1 MSAYKRLVALF
12 ALAALVVLGSTRA
25 VNAQGHGGTHVVVS
39 TGVYLSPPVVPRRRV
54 RAGSGGMLY
63 PPPPYPVYAA
73 DSSVR
78 LEVTPKEAQVF
89 VDGYYAGIVDDFD
102 GAFQRL
108 HTPPGAHEI
117 ELYMDGYHVARQRVF
132 LPVNDTFKI
141 KYQMVKLAPSDQP
154 EPRPQPIAPPT
165 AAEGGNPP
173 PEGYAPQGGGYYPP
187 QGYPPPQGQGQQAH
201 QPGERRPRHHSSRR
215 TRMRAAR
222 MAAYGT
228 LSVRVQPG
236 DAEVSIDGDQWRG
249 PDQSDR
255 LVVQVAEG
263 SHTVE
268 IRKTGYRTY
277 VTQVD
282 IHHGATTPLNV
293 SLHTQDQQ

>member
-1 MSAYKRLVALF
+1 MSAYKRLVPLF

-25 VNAQGHGGTHVVVS
+25 VNAQPHSDPHVGVS
-39 TGVYLSPPVVPRRRV
+39 TGSIFLSPYP
-54 RAGSGGMLY
+54 AYGAAYGGQWGYVY
-63 PPPPYPVYAA
+63 PPPPYPIYAP

-141 KYQMVKLAPSDQP
+141 KYQMVKLGPGDQP
-154 EPRPQPIAPPT
+154 EARPQPIAPPT
-165 AAEGGNPP
+165 AQEGGYPP
-173 PEGYAPQGGGYYPP
+173 PDGYAPQGGGYP
-187 QGYPPPQGQGQQAH
+187 QGYPPPQGQGQQH
-201 QPGERRPRHHSSRR
+201 PPSGRRPPPQQQPQN
-215 TRMRAAR
+215 APDGAQNG
-222 MAAYGT
+222 AYGT

-255 LVVQVAEG
+255 LVVQVSEG

-268 IRKTGYRTY
+268 IRKSGYRTY

-282 IHHGATTPLNV
+282 VRRGATTPINV

>member
-1 MSAYKRLVALF
+1 MSAHKRLVPLF

-25 VNAQGHGGTHVVVS
+25 VNAQPHGGPHVVVS
-39 TGVYLSPPVVPRRRV
+39 TGIYLSPYPSY
-54 RAGSGGMLY
+54 AAAYGGQWGYVY
-63 PPPPYPVYAA
+63 PPPPYPIYPA

-89 VDGYYAGIVDDFD
+89 VDGYYAGVVNDFD

-117 ELYMDGYHVARQRVF
+117 ELYMEGYHVARQRVF
-132 LPVNDTFKI
+132 LPANDTFKI
-141 KYQMVKLAPSDQP
+141 KYQMVKLGSADQP
-154 EPRPQPIAPPT
+154 EPRPQPIAPPPSQ
-165 AAEGGNPP
+165 EGGYPP
-173 PEGYAPQGGGYYPP
+173 PEGYAPQGGGYPQ
-187 QGYPPPQGQGQQAH
+187 QGYPPAQGQPH
-201 QPGERRPRHHSSRR
+201 PPTERRAPPPQQPQSAPDG
-215 TRMRAAR
+215 TQNG
-222 MAAYGT
+222 AYGT

-268 IRKTGYRTY
+268 IRKSGYRTY

-282 IHHGATTPLNV
+282 VRHGVTTPLNV
-293 SLHTQDQQ
+293 SLHAQDQQ

>member
-1 MSAYKRLVALF
+1 MSAHKRLVPLF
-12 ALAALVVLGSTRA
+12 ALAALVVLGSTGA
-25 VNAQGHGGTHVVVS
+25 VNAQPYGGPHVVVS
-39 TGVYLSPPVVPRRRV
+39 TGINLSPYPYYG
-54 RAGSGGMLY
+54 AAYGGQWGYAY
-63 PPPPYPVYAA
+63 PPPPYPVYAP

-117 ELYMDGYHVARQRVF
+117 ELYMDGYHVVRQRVF
-132 LPVNDTFKI
+132 LPANETFKI

-154 EPRPQPIAPPT
+154 EARPQPIAPPT
-165 AAEGGNPP
+165 PPEGGHPQD
-173 PEGYAPQGGGYYPP
+173 GYAPQGGGYPP
-187 QGYPPPQGQGQQAH
+187 QNYPPPQGQGQPRPPSQ
-201 QPGERRPRHHSSRR
+201 RRPPPQQPQN
-215 TRMRAAR
+215 APDGAQNG
-222 MAAYGT
+222 AYGT

-268 IRKTGYRTY
+268 IRKSGYRTY

-282 IHHGATTPLNV
+282 VHRGATTPINV
-293 SLHTQDQQ
+293 SLRSQDQR